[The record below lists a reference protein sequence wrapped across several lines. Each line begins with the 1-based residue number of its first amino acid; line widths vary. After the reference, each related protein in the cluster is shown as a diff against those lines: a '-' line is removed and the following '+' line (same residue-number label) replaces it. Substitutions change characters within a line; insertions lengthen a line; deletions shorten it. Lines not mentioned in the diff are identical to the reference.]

1 MEEMNEYEN
10 EAIIELLQSAC
21 GLGMRLVLSMR
32 MRLLL
37 SYCRINA
44 CGLGMRLI
52 LLERMNGN
60 ETSIEYSIV
69 CMNGNET
76 RIETSVVCMNGNE
89 TRIETSVVCMNG
101 NEPVYL
107 WNVFIH
113 FYFFSMK

>member
-1 MEEMNEYEN
+1 MWT
-10 EAIIELLQSAC
+10 
-21 GLGMRLVLSMR
+21 
-32 MRLLL
+32 
-37 SYCRINA
+37 
-44 CGLGMRLI
+44 
-52 LLERMNGN
+52 GN
-60 ETSIEYSIV
+60 ETNTVRTHEWEWTSIEYSIV

-107 WNVFIH
+107 WNVFIL